1 MRKPVLI
8 ALSLACVM
16 LWLAT
21 TFVAELEQLRW
32 LRYTLM
38 AVLAVVEIRI
48 LIGIYRVV
56 FTATSNAEVTERIAA
71 TGVPAPLVKLVAWEA
86 RFWRRVFR
94 RGNDARY
101 YE

>member
-1 MRKPVLI
+1 MRKAVLI

-38 AVLAVVEIRI
+38 VVLAVIEIRV
-48 LIGIYRVV
+48 LVAIYRVV
-56 FTATSNAEVTERIAA
+56 FTAKTDEDVHAQVTA
-71 TGVPAPLVKLVAWEA
+71 TGVPRWAAKLMAWEV
-86 RFWRRVFR
+86 RLWRRVFR
-94 RGNDARY
+94 RDRTPPA
-101 YE
+101 

>member
-1 MRKPVLI
+1 MRKAVLI
-8 ALSLACVM
+8 ALSVACVG

-21 TFVAELEQLRW
+21 TFVAGLEDLRW

-56 FTATSNAEVTERIAA
+56 FTAKSNAEVTERIAA
-71 TGVPAPLVKLVAWEA
+71 TGLPAPLAKLVAWEA
-86 RFWRRVFR
+86 RFWRRLFR
-94 RGNDARY
+94 RNRDVMP
-101 YE
+101 